1 MSGLIES
8 ATAILC
14 ASQKRLD
21 VAAHNVANISTPGYK
36 RQVGFSR
43 LLASRLPGLPPEQ
56 AVAVQRDF
64 APGKLVSTGNPLDV
78 AIGGDGMFQ
87 LRAGDSLV
95 YSRQGQFSLAEDGT
109 VVTPQGY
116 VLQQAG
122 GGDLVLDGAGVTI
135 LDDGTILD
143 KGVPVARLAV
153 YAAEAPGDLDAVGE
167 SYFAGPSGGMSPVA
181 GATFRQGMVESSN
194 VQIGDEMVT
203 MMASLRQSEI
213 GARLVQTYDE
223 LLGRAIST
231 FGQGGR

>member
-14 ASQKRLD
+14 ASQRRLE

-43 LLASRLPGLPPEQ
+43 LLASRVPGLEPEQ
-56 AVAVQRDF
+56 AVAISRDF
-64 APGKLVSTGNPLDV
+64 SPGKLGSTGNPLDV

-122 GGDLVLDGAGVTI
+122 GGDLVLDRAAVTI
-135 LDDGTILD
+135 LEDGTVLD
-143 KGVPVARLAV
+143 DGVPVARLGV
-153 YAAEAPGDLDAVGE
+153 YAAADPAALEAMGE
-167 SYFAGPSGGMSPVA
+167 SYFTASAEGMAPVS

-194 VQIGDEMVT
+194 VEIGDEMVT